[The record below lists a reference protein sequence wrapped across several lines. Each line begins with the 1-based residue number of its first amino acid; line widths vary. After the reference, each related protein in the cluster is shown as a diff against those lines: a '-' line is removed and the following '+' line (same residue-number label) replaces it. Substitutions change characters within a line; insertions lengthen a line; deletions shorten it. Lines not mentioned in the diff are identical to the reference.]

1 MVGEP
6 TTMSDL
12 VTETG
17 TEVDPLAESVD
28 ALGTGTEET
37 EGAGHVTETGR
48 GGVAHEIETGTV
60 GEAGHAIGIV
70 GTGGGVTDRG
80 LARESV
86 VGEASLSRTRR
97 ERGRRR
103 GREREGTTRVEGE
116 RRRYGGM
123 WRLEDLNTFH
133 RCSTRLC
140 KVHTR

>member
-6 TTMSDL
+6 TTMSVL

-17 TEVDPLAESVD
+17 TEVDPPVESVD

-37 EGAGHVTETGR
+37 VTETGR
-48 GGVAHEIETGTV
+48 GGVAREIETGTV
-60 GEAGHAIGIV
+60 GEAGHVIGIV
-70 GTGGGVTDRG
+70 ETRGGVTDRG
-80 LARESV
+80 LERESV
-86 VGEASLSRTRR
+86 VGEANLLRTRR

-116 RRRYGGM
+116 RGRYGGM
-123 WRLEDLNTFH
+123 WRLEDLNIFR

-140 KVHTR
+140 KVHT

>member
-6 TTMSDL
+6 TMMSVL

-17 TEVDPLAESVD
+17 TEVDPPAESDD

-48 GGVAHEIETGTV
+48 GGVAHEIETV
-60 GEAGHAIGIV
+60 GEADHVIGIV
-70 GTGGGVTDRG
+70 GTRGGVTDRG
-80 LARESV
+80 LARGNV
-86 VGEASLSRTRR
+86 VGEANLSQTRR

-116 RRRYGGM
+116 RGRYGGM

-133 RCSTRLC
+133 HCSTRPC
-140 KVHTR
+140 KVHTQ